1 LAEEKVEKK
10 IEELTR
16 KLEKR
21 DDKYDPEQALRRRTG
36 PLLHCI
42 SNLPLA
48 VAFTAATFTVF

>member
-1 LAEEKVEKK
+1 MEKK

-21 DDKYDPEQALRRRTG
+21 EDKCDPEQALQRQTG

-42 SNLPLA
+42 SNMPLT
-48 VAFTAATFTVF
+48 VAFTAATCTVF